1 MDIDPS
7 TDGLFLPPGI
17 SPSEVCPKSYRD
29 LVDWFMPKG
38 IGQPWHTVYE
48 AVVDLGQ
55 ITNSALE
62 SARADESMERGADAT
77 FRIAVALL
85 LEEIEAPAEIDNP
98 WQAAR
103 YLASAHPDDASV
115 AHVNVENVGVPEGLN
130 KMIKAYLQ

>member
-7 TDGLFLPPGI
+7 TDAIFLPPGI

-29 LVDWFMPKG
+29 LVDRFMPKG

-55 ITNSALE
+55 ITNSA
-62 SARADESMERGADAT
+62 ADVT
-77 FRIAVALL
+77 FRIAMALL
-85 LEEIEAPAEIDNP
+85 LEEIEAPAEIHNP
-98 WQAAR
+98 WQAGR

-115 AHVNVENVGVPEGLN
+115 AHV
-130 KMIKAYLQ
+130 